1 MQVFNVYFKIMKKQA
16 PSIIIYAVLF
26 LWLTVMITFNL
37 NSGRDQFETR
47 KVKTM
52 VINQD
57 GQSKLTDGFLE
68 YMEQYVTFVEPEK
81 KEEAAKDALYYGQ
94 VTYILTIPEGF
105 SRDFMETG
113 EAALQKL
120 TTPDSTDA
128 ITVDSAINNYFNIA
142 RVYLKHIPN
151 MDQEQ
156 LSAYVKQNLDK
167 DTPVVFNVAVKD
179 TVSAANTYNQS
190 YYNYLGYILIASF
203 ITGVSLVLYSF
214 HGLDIRRKHEAA
226 PITSRNMNLQLIIA
240 NIIFVMSY
248 LLLFI
253 VAGFLLNK
261 NRIMNINTVL
271 YWINAVVFALVALS
285 ISYLVG
291 ISVNSK
297 KAIAAISTAL
307 SLSLAFLSGMFVPQE
322 YLGKAVLKVAS
333 FTPSYWYVRA
343 NNTIVSLTSSTWSDI
358 SEIAIYMAIQLGF
371 AAAIIS
377 VALVVSKRKRQQ
389 AY

>member
-1 MQVFNVYFKIMKKQA
+1 MKKQA